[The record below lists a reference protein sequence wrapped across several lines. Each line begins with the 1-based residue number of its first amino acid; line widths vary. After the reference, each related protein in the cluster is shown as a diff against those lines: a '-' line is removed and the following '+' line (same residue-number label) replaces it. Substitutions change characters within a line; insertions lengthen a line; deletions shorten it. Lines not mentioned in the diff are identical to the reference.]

1 MEEENKEKI
10 NLVTKIVILITVLCV
25 LGAVGYS
32 FYKTK
37 TTPERRVL
45 TEEEKMEENE
55 YFYRLNAFEGNVDS
69 SSLKK
74 MLETLADIADR
85 KYDNLEKVPGIY
97 INKLTKESN
106 LYDNIK
112 MTPYDES
119 KEVYINNLNKIIE
132 NAETNHTY
140 KVTMCYKNGSN
151 IDFIVIDYL
160 NSNGTEQIINF
171 NSISKDDIDKSV
183 VNFNQ
188 EQIN

>member
-1 MEEENKEKI
+1 MEEENKDKL
-10 NLVTKIVILITVLCV
+10 NLVTKIVILITVLVV
-25 LGAVGYS
+25 LGAVAYS
-32 FYKTK
+32 FYKTQS
-37 TTPERRVL
+37 TPERRIL
-45 TEEEKMEENE
+45 SEEEKMEENE

-85 KYDNLEKVPGIY
+85 KYSDTEKVPGIF

-112 MTPYDES
+112 MTPFDES
-119 KEVYINNLNKIIE
+119 KETYIENLNKIIQ

-140 KVTMCYKNGSN
+140 KVTMCYKNGSI
-151 IDFIVIDYL
+151 IDFIVVDYL

-171 NSISKDDIDKSV
+171 NSISKDDITKSV

-188 EQIN
+188 Q